1 MLQRLQLKRPKQIS
15 AQYPKQSTVPLRHLE
30 AAVQLPRPQPHQT
43 AEVRLKHRP
52 VTQVCYPS
60 SKVIDTIIG
69 GGGLSGGAI
78 GGIVGGVIGG
88 ILLLG
93 IAGFLLYKNKA
104 KRNQVLPTVGP
115 SYRGEYDQ
123 GNNQPEPKPVMAEQ
137 TQPAIRYPDPDAV
150 VNQEESGPVGG
161 RLRYP
166 E

>member
-1 MLQRLQLKRPKQIS
+1 MP
-15 AQYPKQSTVPLRHLE
+15 
-30 AAVQLPRPQPHQT
+30 PRK
-43 AEVRLKHRP
+43 LF
-52 VTQVCYPS
+52 
-60 SKVIDTIIG
+60 DTYIG

-93 IAGFLLYKNKA
+93 LAGFLLYRNKA
-104 KRNQVLPTVGP
+104 KRNQVLPTVAP
-115 SYRGEYDQ
+115 NYRGEYDQ
-123 GNNQPEPKPVMAEQ
+123 GNSQPEPKAVMTEQ